1 MWKGAVWA
9 ADVSSG
15 SPSSTS
21 VKCGSRHPSSSAS
34 TAVAPC
40 GETHDM
46 FCVCSAS
53 NVYSSTSVKCVS
65 QEPSSA
71 STAGA
76 PCGGFQKVHFAVR
89 QRGDS
94 QQMTCESRVP
104 GQHLGE
110 GGGPEGQQRVEVL
123 RLPRR
128 QASQEQRRPRHHCR
142 RLLPIE
148 VPPAFAVDMCY
159 RVHKTAHGKRL
170 RQAPLSAF
178 EAARNVWA
186 YVH

>member
-71 STAGA
+71 T
-76 PCGGFQKVHFAVR
+76 
-89 QRGDS
+89 
-94 QQMTCESRVP
+94 
-104 GQHLGE
+104 
-110 GGGPEGQQRVEVL
+110 
-123 RLPRR
+123 
-128 QASQEQRRPRHHCR
+128 
-142 RLLPIE
+142 
-148 VPPAFAVDMCY
+148 PPAHPVEDFKKCILPCDREVIHN
-159 RVHKTAHGKRL
+159 R
-170 RQAPLSAF
+170 
-178 EAARNVWA
+178 
-186 YVH
+186 